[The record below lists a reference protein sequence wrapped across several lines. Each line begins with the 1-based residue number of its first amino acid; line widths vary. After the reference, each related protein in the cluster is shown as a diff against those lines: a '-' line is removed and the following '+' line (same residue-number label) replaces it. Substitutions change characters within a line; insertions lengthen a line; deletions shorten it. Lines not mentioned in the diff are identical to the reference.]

1 MRFSHLFWAYRRP
14 RRRHVYNCVH
24 QELCSKFK
32 LIQNNSHSNNKSRN
46 RPARPTSTRSDP
58 GSYMYC
64 MCAPGKGKQ
73 VNHGSIELHTFWRH
87 GNFNQQFVSP
97 QCRPSPST
105 PTFDTPPTS
114 SLLPPAGKTELE
126 NAKQVFHSPPAELQV
141 IGLRFL
147 PACCAACL
155 FKRPYSSRAC
165 NDNTASFFLCC
176 R

>member
-1 MRFSHLFWAYRRP
+1 MAAPAAFLQLST
-14 RRRHVYNCVH
+14 VH

-58 GSYMYC
+58 GPYMYC

-105 PTFDTPPTS
+105 PTFDTPTPP
-114 SLLPPAGKTELE
+114 LCFPLPE
-126 NAKQVFHSPPAELQV
+126 KQNWRMQSKSFKLVHTPPAELQV